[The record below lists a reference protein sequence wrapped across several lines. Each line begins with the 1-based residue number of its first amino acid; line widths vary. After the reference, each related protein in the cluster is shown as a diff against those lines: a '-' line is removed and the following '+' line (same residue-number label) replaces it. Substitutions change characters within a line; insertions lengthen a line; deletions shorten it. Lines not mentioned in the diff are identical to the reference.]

1 MYVRTF
7 EAETLDDA
15 LKNIKQELGPDAII
29 LKTVTNKGLKGAFKK
44 SKIEI
49 TAAISEKNYK
59 DKMQVDHVLNDEQ
72 RQEFYQGPSSHISNM
87 IDQHAKTNG
96 VGQAPAG
103 YGKIGLNRTVT
114 DLDSSDSTVSKVATG
129 PSLEDFLKGSDNPV
143 AALVQGQ
150 DLDQEFDVSDDS
162 SLDHQLG
169 FQTAMPGT
177 PMADAEVAESRG
189 AISTVDGQM
198 LEGERR
204 RIDQLEQK
212 LLSLQQDLT
221 GIEQRAPMGVYQL
234 QTTLRSLDI
243 SERYIKTLTE
253 KILFNLSEDEVAD
266 PEMTFEYALMDMAE
280 QIKVAMP
287 LFSSVNLEQDSCV
300 TMLLSGVGAGQSSTL
315 MKLGAL
321 KREESVVIKYCTQG
335 EQQKT
340 FAAKLFD
347 IQVIHVATQA
357 EVMLECRKAVD
368 SGKSVFIDYE
378 NGKSEYNDVK
388 KFVNGLKRS
397 FGQVEVLVCLSAIHS
412 ELYNRQIVATNRS
425 LADGMVISH
434 LDLCLNFGSLFNVAY
449 ENSSLPFKFYGTGT
463 VVPDDLEAASNE
475 RILAGIFNIK

>member
-7 EAETLDDA
+7 EADTLDDA
-15 LKNIKQELGPDAII
+15 LKSIKQELGPDAII

-59 DKMQVDHVLNDEQ
+59 DKMEVDQVLTDDQ
-72 RQEFYQGPSSHISNM
+72 RQQFYQGPSSYVSNM
-87 IDQHAKTNG
+87 IDQHAGNRG
-96 VGQAPAG
+96 SGPESPSG
-103 YGKIGLNRTVT
+103 YGKLGLNRTVT
-114 DLDSSDSTVSKVATG
+114 DVGNQGAVEVRSSAT
-129 PSLEDFLKGSDNPV
+129 PSLEDFLQGSDVPV
-143 AALVQGQ
+143 AHTNRESNPQNVQ
-150 DLDQEFDVSDDS
+150 DEKVDILDRE
-162 SLDHQLG
+162 LG
-169 FQTAMPGT
+169 FQTAMP
-177 PMADAEVAESRG
+177 MN
-189 AISTVDGQM
+189 STSMLDSEERVITERVDDQ
-198 LEGERR
+198 LLDGERR

-212 LLSLQQDLT
+212 LLCLQQGLSEV
-221 GIEQRAPMGVYQL
+221 EQRAPMGIYQL

-243 SERYIKTLTE
+243 TERYIKILTD
-253 KILFNLSEDEVAD
+253 KMLFNLSEDEVAD
-266 PEMTFEYALMDMAE
+266 AEVTFEYALTDMAE

-321 KREESVVIKYCTQG
+321 KREESVVIKYSTQPS
-335 EQQKT
+335 ETQKN

-347 IQVIHVATQA
+347 IKVINVTGQA

-378 NGKSEYNDVK
+378 NGNSEYNDVK

-397 FGQVEVLVCLSAIHS
+397 FDQVEVLICLSAIHS
-412 ELYNRQIVATNRS
+412 ELYNRQVVANHRS
-425 LADGMVISH
+425 LADGMVVSH
-434 LDLCLNFGSLFNVAY
+434 LDLCLNFGSLFNLAY

-475 RILAGIFNIK
+475 RILAGIFNIN